1 MTAVQAYVRTGS
13 RAHSSADRYC
23 SKGSGNVHLRHML
36 PLALVWT
43 KTRLARR
50 RGLHINKYRQS
61 QSGWS
66 APCLHGRR
74 RITQTA
80 VGPVPFSHK
89 YVEQQWNNEIKHLRP
104 ALLYRHKT
112 ERRDLAGQCKPRETA
127 RATSNRRTAVKQTAL
142 TAAPMCAYYCHYQY
156 L

>member
-1 MTAVQAYVRTGS
+1 MGRTGGTVNPCTN
-13 RAHSSADRYC
+13 SSSKNDSSTGVC
-23 SKGSGNVHLRHML
+23 SYWQSCTQQCRQILQQRQRQCAPKTHVATSAGLD
-36 PLALVWT
+36 

-89 YVEQQWNNEIKHLRP
+89 YVEQQWNKINICGQHCCNGTKLNVEILPDSASHVRQQ
-104 ALLYRHKT
+104 
-112 ERRDLAGQCKPRETA
+112 GQ
-127 RATSNRRTAVKQTAL
+127 RRTGEQ
-142 TAAPMCAYYCHYQY
+142 Q
-156 L
+156 

>member
-1 MTAVQAYVRTGS
+1 MTAVQACVRTAS
-13 RAHSSADRYC
+13 RAQSSADRYC
-23 SKGSGNVHLRHML
+23 SQGSGNVHLRHML

-66 APCLHGRR
+66 APCFHGRS
-74 RITQTA
+74 ITQTV

-89 YVEQQWNNEIKHLRP
+89 YVEQQWSNEINICGQHCCTGTKLNV
-104 ALLYRHKT
+104 
-112 ERRDLAGQCKPRETA
+112 RDLAEQCKPRETA
-127 RATSNRRTAVKQTAL
+127 RATSNRKTEKQTAL
-142 TAAPMCAYYCHYQY
+142 TAAPMCAYYCHYRY